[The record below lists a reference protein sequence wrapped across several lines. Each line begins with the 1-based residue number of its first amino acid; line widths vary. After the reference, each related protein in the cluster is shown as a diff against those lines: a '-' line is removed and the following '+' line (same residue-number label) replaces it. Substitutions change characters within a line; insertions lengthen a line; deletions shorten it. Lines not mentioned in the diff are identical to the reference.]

1 MLLRAGVEVPD
12 FRLSTRTFYI
22 NDPKRSALNPLS
34 WPFRLVRFWYW
45 HMNFHIEHHMY
56 AAVPCYNLEKLH
68 NVRTSSDAFVDS
80 LISCRNCRSCQALL
94 MMGLFLP
101 AVATNT
107 KAKSCA
113 SSVGLTVLLRC

>member
-68 NVRTSSDAFVDS
+68 NVRPSSDTLLTRCSSADDWIALCS
-80 LISCRNCRSCQALL
+80 KGLLALPSCN
-94 MMGLFLP
+94 
-101 AVATNT
+101 
-107 KAKSCA
+107 
-113 SSVGLTVLLRC
+113 

>member
-68 NVRTSSDAFVDS
+68 NVRPSSDT
-80 LISCRNCRSCQALL
+80 LL
-94 MMGLFLP
+94 
-101 AVATNT
+101 TRC
-107 KAKSCA
+107 SCA
-113 SSVGLTVLLRC
+113 DDLTGLRCAPKVCWLCSRATTVVLAKRS

>member
-68 NVRTSSDAFVDS
+68 NVRPSSDTLLTRCFP
-80 LISCRNCRSCQALL
+80 CRNCCCCRALL
-94 MMGLFLP
+94 MAGLWSVFSCP
-101 AVATNT
+101 NT
-107 KAKSCA
+107 KATNIVS
-113 SSVGLTVLLRC
+113 LLEG

>member
-68 NVRTSSDAFVDS
+68 NVRPNSDTLLRDS
-80 LISCRNCRSCQALL
+80 LRVTAVVLVKRS
-94 MMGLFLP
+94 
-101 AVATNT
+101 
-107 KAKSCA
+107 
-113 SSVGLTVLLRC
+113 